1 MCIKK
6 IKNCLFDTASNFY
19 RDCAELILR
28 LVLGTFMLTHGWAK
42 LSSFSEKSEMFPD
55 PLGIGSTLS
64 LSLAT
69 FAEFFCA
76 ILLIFGL
83 FTRFAAF
90 NILVTMSV
98 AGLIFHYADPFNKK
112 ELALLYAAGFLY
124 FTIVGGNRF
133 SLDQWIRKACLK
145 K

>member
-6 IKNCLFDTASNFY
+6 CLFDKVSQTYQNIT
-19 RDCAELILR
+19 ELILR
-28 LVLGTFMLTHGWAK
+28 ITLGSFMLTHGWPK
-42 LSSFSEKSEMFPD
+42 LASFSEKSEKFPD
-55 PLGIGSTLS
+55 PLGIGSYLS

-76 ILLIFGL
+76 ILLIIGL

-90 NILVTMSV
+90 NIFATMIV
-98 AGLIFHYADPFNKK
+98 AGLIFHFSDPFDEK
-112 ELALLYAAGFLY
+112 EKALLYAAGFLY
-124 FTIVGGNRF
+124 FLIMGGNRY
-133 SLDQWIRKACLK
+133 SVDEWIRKKLK